1 MGERLIGE
9 SGECLGEE
17 EDKRYLETEEGTSR
31 AVKHQRILVKLHDQ
45 KDFDPEHLKLFPTLF
60 QDIAFIQFG
69 SIARSCPTLCDP
81 MDCSTRGFPVHQ
93 QLPELAQTHGFN

>member
-17 EDKRYLETEEGTSR
+17 EDKRYLETEEATSR

-45 KDFDPEHLKLFPTLF
+45 KDFDPEHLKLFPSLF
-60 QDIAFIQFG
+60 QDMAFIQFG
-69 SIARSCPTLCDP
+69 SVARSCPTLCDP
-81 MDCSTRGFPVHQ
+81 MDLEHTGLPCPSATPRACSNSW
-93 QLPELAQTHGFN
+93 L